1 MSEMLMHPGIIL
13 VLVGLLA
20 MIAPKCVR
28 KVLLAVGP
36 LAALYVAFNLQLGTD
51 VSIDFV
57 RGYKLGILHVDKLSW
72 IFTFIFSVLAL
83 ISGIYACH
91 NENRMEALCAMAYAG
106 CAIGVTL
113 AKDWLTL
120 IFFWEAMAVTS
131 VFLVWCKNSKV
142 SRRAG
147 FRYLLVHMLGGN
159 LLLAGIFL
167 HLGHGGDPTITNL
180 VNGPHDYTYWLMLV
194 GICVNVA
201 MPPVNA
207 WLVDA
212 YANSTITG
220 GVFMSCLTTKV
231 AVYALLRV
239 FAGSELIMWGGVLM
253 ALYGACYAIMEN
265 DMRRLLAHHIISQ
278 TGFMVAGAGIGT
290 GLAMN
295 GATAHAFCDILF
307 KSLLFMC
314 AGAIMYATGIGH
326 INKLGNMAKKM
337 PFVCISFFAAA
348 VSISGIPL
356 FNGFISKAITVNA
369 AYAAGQ
375 GMVYT
380 LLEIAS
386 IGTFLSIP
394 LKMGYFIFL
403 RKDDK
408 GAEIKT
414 QLPINMKVA
423 MGMGAFL
430 CFLYGVCPGLLYQ
443 YLPFEAPVY
452 HPFLPE
458 HILQYVQMLG
468 MAMVPFMMYLSHME
482 PHTAISLDTDWIYR
496 KPFVVV
502 VKETSM
508 IFCALCS
515 ALGNVWK
522 VMYEKFMELT
532 ANPMEFLDARPF
544 HKRKKYNP
552 ENYRTAIADPMMI
565 TLTVLGCAIGY
576 LVAHL
581 KSL

>member
-1 MSEMLMHPGIIL
+1 MSNLLHPGFILIL
-13 VLVGLLA
+13 VGVLA
-20 MIAPKCVR
+20 MLAPKSVR

-36 LAALYVAFNLQLGTD
+36 FAALYAAYTLPLGAE
-51 VSIDFV
+51 VNVDFV
-57 RGYKLGILHVDKLSW
+57 RGYTLGIMHVDKLSW
-72 IFTFIFSVLAL
+72 IFTFIFSVLAC
-83 ISGIYACH
+83 IAGIYACH

-106 CAIGVTL
+106 CAISVTL

-120 IFFWEAMAVTS
+120 IFFWEALAVTS
-131 VFLVWCKNSKV
+131 LFLVWCRNSKI

-147 FRYLLVHMLGGN
+147 FRYLLIHMLGGN

-167 HLGHGGDPTITNL
+167 HLGSGGDPTISNL
-180 VNGPHDYTYWLMLV
+180 VAGPHGYAYWLMLV
-194 GICVNVA
+194 GICINVA

-265 DMRRLLAHHIISQ
+265 DMRRLLSHHIISQ

-314 AGAIMYATGIGH
+314 AGAIMYATGIGS
-326 INKLGNMAKKM
+326 INKLGGMAKKL
-337 PFVCISFFAAA
+337 PFVCLCFFAAA
-348 VSISGIPL
+348 FSISGIPL

-375 GMVYT
+375 GTVYT

-414 QLPINMKVA
+414 SVPFNMNVA

-430 CFLYGVCPGLLYQ
+430 CFLYGVCPNLLYQ
-443 YLPFEAPVY
+443 YLPFEAPAY

-468 MAMVPFMMYLSHME
+468 CAMIPFMMYLPKME
-482 PHTAISLDTDWIYR
+482 PHTAISLDTDWFYR

-502 VKETSM
+502 ISETSM

-515 ALGNVWK
+515 ALGNAWK
-522 VMYEKFMELT
+522 VVYEKFMELT
-532 ANPMEFLDARPF
+532 ANPMDFLDARPF
-544 HKRKKYNP
+544 RQTKKYNP
-552 ENYRTAIADPMMI
+552 ENYRTSIADPMMI

-576 LVAHL
+576 FVA
-581 KSL
+581 SM